1 MCYLSISFAV
11 RSSLTL
17 AELSSAATRGFFSG
31 TGLHANDL
39 GRLYAAAY
47 ALLLFAWHE
56 SRNATFRLACLATM
70 GVVITALVFTF
81 SRGAFLGFIV
91 VNGLFFLWRFNM
103 KTAALALLGG
113 VMLLAVLPDAVF
125 QRAMFGVGTD
135 TNTVTAG
142 RLDDIWIPLL
152 PEIFKSPLWG
162 SGLGSIMWSDAMRR
176 GTMAVVEHPH
186 NAYIEAFVDVG
197 IIGIALIF
205 AFYAHVWKRF
215 RELGSN
221 PYLSPELR
229 GFFKGGAAA
238 LIAFFVTGVAGS
250 SFAPRPEW
258 AFLWLAIGMM
268 YGQLA
273 RRPDRGHA

>member
-1 MCYLSISFAV
+1 
-11 RSSLTL
+11 
-17 AELSSAATRGFFSG
+17 
-31 TGLHANDL
+31 
-39 GRLYAAAY
+39 
-47 ALLLFAWHE
+47 
-56 SRNATFRLACLATM
+56 M